1 MGSNTHSWV
10 QLRTNP
16 RSIGGDAKIVGAVLE
31 YNDND
36 LGVIRWS
43 GTTFT
48 VVGDTT
54 ISSNTGTSSYECFE
68 LEFVNYGPPTE
79 FTTWMEF
86 TGSSSTAS
94 WNNLVWTL
102 NGAAT
107 TSDVAVTYQLYNYQT
122 GAYPS
127 SGDGYMTGTM
137 GTSDVTA
144 SQTITANPT
153 DYRDPTGWWKLSF
166 KAVKS
171 TTSQFDINLDLTRYS
186 AGVPNYALDL
196 EEQWVNVDTNSTYDL
211 CIKTGMVGSENLVVD
226 IWRSGSWQQNILTI
240 PSGSSGW
247 NNVSVAGYVDSPT
260 VTIRLRGANDATDS
274 VQSSWTIDAAVLK
287 PQPGVGLILS
297 MQDSQVAVEFLQNG
311 TMRWLGQNLQLTGQA
326 KPIPPVPVKS
336 IHVSQTVGGVEREV
350 PFQVEDWSS
359 EYRIAQGLTANT
371 TIFSNKQMIVFMLN
385 SSVTKFSVW
394 WDGSDDAI
402 QTPLAYTSV
411 HFTNDDP
418 DAGTIS
424 NGLMTLQFGG
434 GFTVT
439 STAGT
444 ASSTANFMR
453 INSEGSVYGASPA
466 YVIHHGIVRDI
477 IQQEAEWS
485 GGAVNSPNVHANI
498 VLTLPVG
505 VTYFT
510 YDLRFMFLT
519 SAQSRTITDLCPIR
533 LSTSINQ
540 LQTENGTLS
549 GFPIVK
555 DGTGTF
561 SNYSSGTY
569 WAHHWSQFIS
579 GTKGAGIM
587 FTDTNNQK
595 LYYFDSMAGGATGA
609 VKTDTAA
616 RTIELLPVTIR
627 QVQFTTAL
635 DIAWKGAIATF
646 DGTSPIYRIVDGNP
660 TGLWILAEYPPA
672 VTVAAES

>member
-1 MGSNTHSWV
+1 M
-10 QLRTNP
+10 
-16 RSIGGDAKIVGAVLE
+16 
-31 YNDND
+31 
-36 LGVIRWS
+36 
-43 GTTFT
+43 
-48 VVGDTT
+48 
-54 ISSNTGTSSYECFE
+54 
-68 LEFVNYGPPTE
+68 
-79 FTTWMEF
+79 
-86 TGSSSTAS
+86 
-94 WNNLVWTL
+94 
-102 NGAAT
+102 
-107 TSDVAVTYQLYNYQT
+107 VA
-122 GAYPS
+122 
-127 SGDGYMTGTM
+127 
-137 GTSDVTA
+137 
-144 SQTITANPT
+144 
-153 DYRDPTGWWKLSF
+153 
-166 KAVKS
+166 
-171 TTSQFDINLDLTRYS
+171 
-186 AGVPNYALDL
+186 
-196 EEQWVNVDTNSTYDL
+196 
-211 CIKTGMVGSENLVVD
+211 SENLVVD

-247 NNVSVAGYVDSPT
+247 NNVSVADYVTLPT

-287 PQPGVGLILS
+287 PQPGIGLILS
-297 MQDSQVAVEFLQNG
+297 TQDTQVAVEFLQNG
-311 TMRWLGQNLQLTGQA
+311 TMRWLGQNLQLTGQS
-326 KPIPPVPVKS
+326 KPIPPVPVKA
-336 IHVSQTVGGVEREV
+336 IHVSQKVGGVEREV

-402 QTPLAYTSV
+402 QTPLAYTGVYFNSD
-411 HFTNDDP
+411 NP
-418 DAGTIS
+418 DTGTIS
-424 NGLMTLQFGG
+424 NGLLTLQFGG

-444 ASSTANFMR
+444 SSSTANFMR
-453 INSEGSVYGASPA
+453 INSEASVYGASPA

-498 VLTLPVG
+498 VLTLPAG

-533 LSTSINQ
+533 LTTSINQ

-555 DGTGTF
+555 DGSGTF
-561 SNYSSGTY
+561 SNYSGTY

-579 GTKGAGIM
+579 GTKGAGMM
-587 FTDTNNQK
+587 FTDTNNQR
-595 LYYFDSMAGGATGA
+595 LYYFDSAAGGATGA
-609 VKTDTAA
+609 VKTDSTA

-635 DIAWKGAIATF
+635 DIAWKGAVATF
-646 DGTSPIYRIVDGNP
+646 DGTSPIHKIVDGNP
-660 TGLWILAEYPPA
+660 TGLWILVEYPPA
-672 VTVAAES
+672 IAIVAES